1 VVGEAAARALLQ
13 AARRIAVVGASPDSS
28 RPSHEVMAYLLEAGY
43 ECVPINPA
51 VSEVLGQRAYPD
63 LTSATAAGGPFDIV
77 DVFRRA
83 EAVPEIAREAVAVG
97 AGALWL
103 QLGVVSW
110 EAARIASEAGLPVV
124 MDRCTKIEHR
134 AMSA

>member
-1 VVGEAAARALLQ
+1 M
-13 AARRIAVVGASPDSS
+13 VGASPDPS

-51 VSEVLGQRAYPD
+51 VSEVLGQRAYPN
-63 LTSATAAGGPFDIV
+63 LTSATAGGGSFDIV

-83 EAVPEIAREAVAVG
+83 EAAPEVAREAVAVG

-110 EAARIASEAGLPVV
+110 EAARIASQAGLPVV

-134 AMSA
+134 RKAARRRVAGV